1 MTLPPTIAMEFVVNA
16 IQRAVQ
22 LGIDRQVILKMAGLT
37 IEDIANQTKD
47 FSLHQHIQL
56 LEKLAVLS
64 KDDFFGLHYGFTHH
78 VSNFGILSYV
88 LLNSANVGSALNS
101 LVQYFGVWQQGTEV
115 ALTPDGNTAWLSYQ
129 IKDVNISVRRQD
141 AETAIAFAIN
151 SIRTLTRQHWYPKRV
166 WLEHNSSKNTS
177 EYEQVLN
184 APVFFNQAVNAIAI
198 ESELLK
204 QKVPFADLSLLPIL
218 ESRLHQF
225 FVEKEVDNK
234 LVTLV
239 NQAITRSLPQGY
251 PTIGDVATDLGFSS
265 RTLQRYLR
273 DRNTTYKQLVEKTR
287 YQISLTYLKDP
298 ELSLTEVALLLGYSE
313 LSAFNHAFRRWTG
326 LAPNKYRH
334 LIGIRSKVIPRL

>member
-1 MTLPPTIAMEFVVNA
+1 MEFVANA

-22 LGIDRQVILKMAGLT
+22 LGINRQILLKMAGLT
-37 IEDIANQTKD
+37 IEDITNPTKNV
-47 FSLHQHIQL
+47 SLYQHTQL

-64 KDDFFGLHYGFTHH
+64 NDDFFGLHYGFTHH
-78 VSNFGILSYV
+78 VSNFGILGYV
-88 LLNSANVGSALNS
+88 LLNSATVGSALNS

-115 ALTPDGNTAWLSYQ
+115 ALTLDGNTAWLSYQ
-129 IKDVNISVRRQD
+129 VTDAGIPVRKQD

-151 SIRTLTRQHWYPKRV
+151 SIRTLTRQHWYPKTV

-177 EYEQVLN
+177 EYKQLLNTPVL
-184 APVFFNQAVNAIAI
+184 FNQSVNAIAM

-225 FVEKEVDNK
+225 FVEKEVDNE

-239 NQAITRSLPQGY
+239 SQSIARSLPQGC
-251 PTIGDVATDLGFSS
+251 PTIGDIALSLGLSS

-273 DRNTTYKQLVEKTR
+273 DRNTTYKQLVNKTR
-287 YQISLTYLKDP
+287 HQLSLMYLKEL
-298 ELSLTEVALLLGYSE
+298 ELSLTEIALLLGYSE
-313 LSAFNHAFRRWTG
+313 LSAFDRAFQRWTG
-326 LAPNKYRH
+326 LAPNKYRA
-334 LIGIRSKVIPRL
+334 IQP

>member
-1 MTLPPTIAMEFVVNA
+1 MTMPPTIAMEFVVNA

-22 LGIDRQVILKMAGLT
+22 LGIDRQVILKMVGLT
-37 IEDIANQTKD
+37 IEDTANQTKN

-78 VSNFGILSYV
+78 VSNFGVLSYV
-88 LLNSANVGSALNS
+88 LLNSATVGSALNS
-101 LVQYFGVWQQGTEV
+101 LSQYFSIWQQGTEV
-115 ALTPDGNTAWLSYQ
+115 TLTLDGNTAWLSYQ
-129 IKDVNISVRRQD
+129 VTDARISDRRQD

-177 EYEQVLN
+177 EYRQVLN
-184 APVFFNQAVNAIAI
+184 APVFLNQSVNAIAI

-204 QKVPFADLSLLPIL
+204 RKVPFADLSLLPIL

-225 FVEKEVDNK
+225 LVAKERDNE

-239 NQAITRSLPQGY
+239 NRTIARSLPQGC
-251 PTIGDVATDLGFSS
+251 PTLGDIAFNLGLSS
-265 RTLQRYLR
+265 RTLQRYLC
-273 DRNTTYKQLVEKTR
+273 DRNTTYKQLVDKVR
-287 YQISLTYLKDP
+287 YQLSLMYLKEP
-298 ELSLTEVALLLGYSE
+298 ELSLTEIALLLGYSE
-313 LSAFNHAFRRWTG
+313 LSAFDRAFRRWTG

-334 LIGIRSKVIPRL
+334 LIGTNGSLLE